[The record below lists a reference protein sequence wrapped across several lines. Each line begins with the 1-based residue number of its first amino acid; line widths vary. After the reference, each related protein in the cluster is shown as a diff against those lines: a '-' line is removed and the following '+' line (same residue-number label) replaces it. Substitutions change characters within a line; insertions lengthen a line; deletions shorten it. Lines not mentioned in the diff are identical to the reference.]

1 MGNDHEATCPSPSDL
16 LERPNGKNS
25 TVLSSPLTW
34 LLYQLR
40 LVSNELVTSF
50 ELASGTSG
58 LVGSRQRPILE
69 CSLGVVAYA
78 EAPVARGLPVPG
90 AELGP
95 LERLHGIGRDST
107 VRHRRAATAAGRL
120 APCTTREQGHFR
132 FDPGR

>member
-58 LVGSRQRPILE
+58 LVGSRH
-69 CSLGVVAYA
+69 LGSTSC
-78 EAPVARGLPVPG
+78 
-90 AELGP
+90 GP
-95 LERLHGIGRDST
+95 LGAKVGFCRGATDRAFGGEDS
-107 VRHRRAATAAGRL
+107 HRRVAGDKAR
-120 APCTTREQGHFR
+120 
-132 FDPGR
+132 

>member
-78 EAPVARGLPVPG
+78 GAPVARGLPV
-90 AELGP
+90 
-95 LERLHGIGRDST
+95 RQR
-107 VRHRRAATAAGRL
+107 RHRRAATAAGRL
-120 APCTTREQGHFR
+120 ALCTTREQGHFR
-132 FDPGR
+132 FDPAGHFRQGQRSIEIP